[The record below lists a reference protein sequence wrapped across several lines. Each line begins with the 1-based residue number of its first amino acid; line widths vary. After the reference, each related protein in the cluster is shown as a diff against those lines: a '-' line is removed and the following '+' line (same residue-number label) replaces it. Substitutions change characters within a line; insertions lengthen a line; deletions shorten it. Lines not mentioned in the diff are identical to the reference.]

1 MNYDPERDPGRTHEE
16 VPQVAPSPAPETLL
30 QMGSRARAMTQHDL
44 VISPQQIGG
53 GMSLQATIAQIAAL
67 QRAIQDQTRLIN
79 DFLRSNADT
88 TQLVRTELTGSRK
101 GYDQQML
108 AALTQSEASLNSS
121 LSGLQQASA
130 ALDRV
135 QLI

>member
-1 MNYDPERDPGRTHEE
+1 
-16 VPQVAPSPAPETLL
+16 
-30 QMGSRARAMTQHDL
+30 
-44 VISPQQIGG
+44 
-53 GMSLQATIAQIAAL
+53 MSLQATIAQIAAL